1 MEPAGNMEALIS
13 SAKEVLR
20 GNDLGRS
27 TKPAPQLYP
36 HQWNWDSCF
45 IAIGIS
51 RYDSARAA
59 EELRSLLRGQWRN
72 GLVPQIIFKPGETGY
87 FPGPDVWQSSRSP
100 EAPAHVQTSGIT
112 QPPML
117 AVAALAVWRNATDRG
132 AAVAFL
138 REVYPKI
145 LAYHRFL
152 YEERDPDH
160 SGLVVVVHPWES
172 GLDNSPP
179 YLDAGSRVRLTY
191 RPSYQRLDTL
201 HVAAENRP
209 TNKDYDLYVY
219 LLELMRATNWNQ
231 RVYLETAPLQIQD
244 VLFNS
249 ILARANAALEVIAH
263 LVGEDAEPA
272 RVWREKTA
280 QAINDVLW
288 DEEDGTYYS
297 FDRVAGRL
305 LKDDTVAGFGP
316 LFGGV
321 TPPDRMR
328 RLIDGRLENTR
339 EFRPSDGYAVPTTA
353 LDSPWFNP
361 ENYWLGPVWANTNWL
376 VIQGLVDAGYAGRA
390 TALAQQT
397 IELVTRSG
405 FREYFNPLTG
415 QGYGADSFSWTAA
428 LAIDLVAA
436 LQDMRPG
443 NDASRRPRSG

>member
-1 MEPAGNMEALIS
+1 MYRDTDALIAG
-13 SAKEVLR
+13 AKQVLR
-20 GNDLGRS
+20 GNDLGES

-51 RYDSARAA
+51 RYDTIRAA

-87 FPGPDVWQSSRSP
+87 FPGPEVWQSSRSP
-100 EAPAHVQTSGIT
+100 DAPAGAQTSGIT

-117 AVAALAVWRNATDRG
+117 AVAALAVWRNARDRST
-132 AAVAFL
+132 AMPFL

-160 SGLVVVVHPWES
+160 SGLIVVVHPWES

-179 YLDAGSRVRLTY
+179 YLDAGSRVHLSY
-191 RPSYQRLDTL
+191 RPKYQRLDTL

-209 TNKDYDLYVY
+209 TDKDYDLYVY
-219 LLELMRATNWNQ
+219 LLELMRATNWDQ
-231 RVYLETAPLQIQD
+231 RTYLRTAPLQIQD

-249 ILARANAALEVIAH
+249 ILSRANAALEVIAH
-263 LVGEDAEPA
+263 LVGEDAAPA
-272 RVWREKTA
+272 RAWRERTA
-280 QAINDVLW
+280 RAINDALW
-288 DEEDGTYYS
+288 DDADGTYYS

-321 TPPDRMR
+321 APPERAR
-328 RLIDGRLENTR
+328 RLVDGRLENAR
-339 EFRPSDGYAVPTTA
+339 EFQPVDGYPVPTTA
-353 LDSPWFNP
+353 LDSPRFNA
-361 ENYWLGPVWANTNWL
+361 ESYWLGPVWANTNWM
-376 VIQGLVDAGYAGRA
+376 VVQGLIDAGFGD
-390 TALAQQT
+390 LADSLARQT
-397 IELVTRSG
+397 LLLVSRSG

-415 QGYGADSFSWTAA
+415 QGYGSDSFSWTAA
-428 LAIDLVAA
+428 LAIDLAA
-436 LQDMRPG
+436 MLREVLPERDEPRRLRPG
-443 NDASRRPRSG
+443 

>member
-1 MEPAGNMEALIS
+1 MYGDSGALIAA
-13 SAKEVLR
+13 AKQVLR
-20 GNDLGRS
+20 GNDLGKS

-51 RYDSARAA
+51 RYDTARAA
-59 EELRSLLRGQWRN
+59 EELRALLRGQWRN

-87 FPGPDVWQSSRSP
+87 FPGPDVWQSSRSRD
-100 EAPAHVQTSGIT
+100 APPDAQTSGIT

-117 AVAALAVWRNATDRG
+117 AIAALAVWRNSPDRPV
-132 AAVAFL
+132 AAAFL
-138 REVYPKI
+138 RDVYPKI

-152 YEERDPDH
+152 YAQRDPDH
-160 SGLVVVVHPWES
+160 SGLIVVVHPWES

-179 YLDAGSRVRLTY
+179 YLDAGNRVRLAY
-191 RPSYQRLDTL
+191 RPRYQRLDTL

-219 LLELMRATNWNQ
+219 LLELMRAVHWDQ
-231 RVYLETAPLQIQD
+231 RVYLETAPLQVQD

-249 ILARANAALEVIAH
+249 ILCRANAALEVIAH
-263 LVGEDAEPA
+263 LVGEDAGPA
-272 RVWREKTA
+272 RAWRERTA
-280 QAINDVLW
+280 QAINEILW
-288 DEEDGTYYS
+288 DEEDGVYYS

-321 TPPDRMR
+321 APPDRVR
-328 RLIDGRLENTR
+328 RLVERRLDNPR
-339 EFRPSDGYAVPTTA
+339 EFRPVDGYAVPTTA

-361 ENYWLGPVWANTNWL
+361 ENYWLGPVWANTNWM
-376 VIQGLVDAGYAGRA
+376 VIQGLIDTGFAD
-390 TALAQQT
+390 LAVNLARQT
-397 IELVTRSG
+397 LDLVAHSG

-415 QGYGADSFSWTAA
+415 QGYGTGSFSWTAA
-428 LAIDLVAA
+428 LTIDLVAT
-436 LQDMRPG
+436 LHDLLPG
-443 NDASRRPRSG
+443 NDGSRRPGSG